1 MITVLTE
8 EEFFTL
14 FPNKRNLW
22 ELLNTKPRNE
32 QELLFKYLPSK
43 LWRLNNLYTIID
55 KDGEEIPFQ
64 MNRSQFIVH
73 ANRFL
78 HPRLIILKSRQQGI
92 STYYLID
99 YFDDALTQP
108 NLHCG
113 LMAQDRDASG
123 SLLERVK
130 FTWDKLDDY
139 FKNFLG
145 VGKLT
150 DNSSEFKFS
159 NKSKM
164 IIKTSFRSATLQRL
178 HISEL
183 GSVANN
189 YPKKAKETKTG
200 TLQTIKAGNPI
211 AIESTAEGANMFKD
225 FWDTAYK
232 LKVQGLLETKEQVT
246 EFYKLWSTQYMHKNN
261 LPYAGKDYHPVFLSW
276 LFDPDC
282 QEEQEQYISQEH
294 ADYFAKVEND
304 TGFIL
309 SQKQKN
315 FWVAQERELEGD
327 IHQEYP
333 ATPEEAFSAAK
344 DGTYWARKYIECIVR
359 KNRKVRNLYDPKL
372 PVYVAMDLGRND
384 YNVLIFFQY
393 WEESDGKKSIR
404 IIHEYYNSG
413 EGLDHYATYLKGEK
427 QFSKAPTK
435 KYDIKVTALPHN
447 ATVTDLSTKGNRT
460 REDILNEEGITN
472 TFVLDKWGKQTGIEL
487 VRQYMDSIHIDEDCT
502 YTEQCFL
509 NYTKEWNPVLN
520 IWKNE
525 PKRNEWAHGAD
536 AIRYVVQYVDQYL
549 AGSVNVPQARQAMQ
563 PRGGI
568 SL

>member
-8 EEFFTL
+8 EEFLTL
-14 FPNKRNLW
+14 FPGKHELW
-22 ELLNTKPRNE
+22 ELLNTQPKSE

-43 LWRLNNLYTIID
+43 LWRLNNLYTITD
-55 KDGEEIPFQ
+55 KDGDVIPFK
-64 MNRSQFIVH
+64 MNRAQFIVH
-73 ANRFL
+73 ANRFI

-99 YFDDALTQP
+99 YFDDTITLS
-108 NLHCG
+108 NLKCG

-130 FTWDKLDDY
+130 FTWDNLDDY
-139 FKNFLG
+139 FKNFLNIK
-145 VGKLT
+145 KLT
-150 DNSSEFKFS
+150 DNSSEFTFS
-159 NKSKM
+159 NGSKM

-232 LKVQGLLETKEQVT
+232 LKVQGLLETSEQFT
-246 EFYKLWSTQYMHKNN
+246 EFSRLWSMAHMHANN
-261 LPYAGKDYHPVFLSW
+261 VPFAGKDFYPVFLSW

-282 QEEQEQYISQEH
+282 QEHQDQYISSEH
-294 ADYFAKVEND
+294 ANYFSKVEAE
-304 TGFIL
+304 TGL
-309 SQKQKN
+309 KLTDKQKN
-315 FWVAQERELEGD
+315 FWIVQERELEGD

-333 ATPEEAFSAAK
+333 ATPEEAFAAAK
-344 DGTYWARKYIECIVR
+344 DGTYWARKYIECIIR
-359 KNRKVRNLYDPKL
+359 KNHKVKNLYDPKL

-413 EGLDHYATYLKGEK
+413 EGLDHYARYLKAESE
-427 QFSKAPTK
+427 FDDSPTK
-435 KYDIKVTALPHN
+435 KYDIEVTALPHD
-447 ATVTDLSTKGNRT
+447 ATVTDLSTRGNRT

-487 VRQYMDSIHIDEDCT
+487 VRQYMNSVWIDESCS

-549 AGSVNVPQARQAMQ
+549 TGSVTTNNRYDPIK